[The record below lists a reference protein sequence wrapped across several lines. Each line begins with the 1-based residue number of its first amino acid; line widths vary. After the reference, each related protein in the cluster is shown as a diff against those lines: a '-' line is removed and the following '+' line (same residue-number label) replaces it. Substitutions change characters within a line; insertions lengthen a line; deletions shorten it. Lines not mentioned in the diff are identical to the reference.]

1 VRWRR
6 CPVTTQLI
14 RVLVATLALMCTG
27 LAVAQSKDVT
37 LTYLEGQVVT
47 TIDPAK
53 HTDESSHHAI
63 INMYDPLLY
72 PKVAEGSMEPGPHVA
87 ES

>member
-1 VRWRR
+1 MNTR
-6 CPVTTQLI
+6 LI
-14 RVLVATLALMCTG
+14 RVLVALLALMWIG
-27 LAVAQSKDVT
+27 FAGARGKDVT

-63 INMYDPLLY
+63 INMYDPLL
-72 PKVAEGSMEPGPHVA
+72 
-87 ES
+87 